1 VAATIRASAVSL
13 LVPIAF
19 LVWRLF
25 IFENERKAADVGLQV
40 GAVFGSFSTALWW
53 LVRFIQSVL
62 NVSVFAWI
70 TPFDQVFFTLRLKD
84 TLISLA
90 SMFVVVVIS
99 YFLHKIFHGDEEP
112 ASPPNWQ
119 LEAVSMGLLGVG
131 AGVAPI
137 IAANRVVAFE
147 RFSHYALP
155 ASVAGVMFM
164 VGLVYLLN
172 DKRIRFGALALLV
185 GLSALTHAALASR
198 ARSEQELIRGFWQQ
212 VAWRVPGLRAGA
224 VLMVNYPGVDYGE
237 GTDIVWGPAN
247 FIYYPESQKQIP
259 LVVSVAAARMEA
271 DTPKNILEGAQL
283 SQTYIVVNDI
293 QYDFDNLL
301 VISLPSQNACVHVLD
316 ENWAELSVADSALT
330 ALAAPKSRM
339 DYVIAQAD
347 PHPLPE
353 ALFGEEPAHD
363 WCYYYQAS
371 QLARQMGDW
380 KAIIQIAQTVE
391 KLGLHPNDQIEW
403 MSFLQAAATLGNE
416 KQVKQIST
424 RINTEQLYKQQ
435 ACQNLKKMTLTL
447 KMQTLIKDLFC
458 AGK

>member
-1 VAATIRASAVSL
+1 
-13 LVPIAF
+13 VPVAF

-40 GAVFGSFSTALWW
+40 GAVFGSSSTALWW
-53 LVRFIQSVL
+53 LVRSIQSVL
-62 NVSVFAWI
+62 NVSMFAWI
-70 TPFDQVFFTLRLKD
+70 TPFDQIFFTLRLKD

-90 SMFVVVVIS
+90 SMLVVVLIS

-137 IAANRVVAFE
+137 IAANRVVTFE

-155 ASVAGVMFM
+155 ASVAGAMFM

-198 ARSEQELIRGFWQQ
+198 ARSEQELIRGFWHQI
-212 VAWRVPGLRAGA
+212 AWRVPDLRAGV

-247 FIYYPESQKQIP
+247 FIYYPERQEQIP
-259 LVVSVAAARMEA
+259 VAVSIAAARMEA
-271 DTPKNILEGAQL
+271 DTPRNILEGAQL

-293 QYDFDNLL
+293 RYDFDNLL
-301 VISLPSQNACVHVLD
+301 VMSLPSENACVHVLD
-316 ENWAELSVADSALT
+316 GNWAELSVADSALT
-330 ALAAPKSRM
+330 ALAAPRSHIEN
-339 DYVIAQAD
+339 VIQPANLRT
-347 PHPLPE
+347 LPE
-353 ALFGEEPAHD
+353 TIFGAEPPHG
-363 WCYYYQAS
+363 WCYYYQAA
-371 QLARQMGDW
+371 QLARQAEDW
-380 KAIIQIAQTVE
+380 KAITQIAQTVE
-391 KLGLHPNDQIEW
+391 QLGLHPNDQVEW
-403 MSFLQAAATLGNE
+403 MPFLQAAAISGDE

-424 RINTEQLYKQQ
+424 RINTEQLYKRQ
-435 ACQNLKKMTLTL
+435 ACQNLKTMTLTPE
-447 KMQTLIKDLFC
+447 MQDVTKDLFC
-458 AGK
+458 GGK